1 VPAEI
6 PKVPEDEFNRIIR
19 ALLKAP
25 PLPMTDITRKGNGK
39 AQTKRSRPKKQP

>member
-25 PLPMTDITRKGNGK
+25 PLPMTDITRKGK